1 MHRIAVAG
9 IQHETNTFASMPTTL
24 AHFIEADAWPGLTQ
38 GEAVL
43 AAVAGANL
51 PLAGAVAALKE
62 AHLQV
67 LPLLWASANPSGRVE
82 DAAFEALWAM
92 FESALLAA
100 GQTGPVN
107 GVYLDLHGALVTERY
122 DDGDGEWLRR
132 TRSLLGEQI
141 PIVASLDFHANVSP
155 LMVNSASA
163 LVGYRSYPHID
174 MAETGARAVGLLQ
187 RLLAGEVV
195 HSAFEQLPFLISMPW
210 QCSLIQPVA
219 RLMRM
224 AEQAETGD
232 VVSVSFFPGF
242 PLADVADSGPCL
254 LAYAHSASLAEAT
267 ARILAQKVQAAEP
280 EFAGR
285 LWQVEEALSYAKQYA
300 GQGKTIILADTC
312 DNAGGGAG
320 SDAAGVICD
329 GLSMGMSAMVVGIL
343 CDPATAQAAH
353 AVGVGGVLS
362 RAIGLGR
369 KALGEWRVISLGTGQ
384 FAATG
389 PFYAGCQ
396 MDLGPMA
403 CLQYQGLTVL
413 VSSRKQQAADQAM
426 FRHLGVE
433 PSEVEVLVLKS
444 SVHFRADFGAIAAEI
459 LVVEAE
465 GDHVADLSRLQYR
478 VCKRRPASRAKA
490 KITL

>member
-1 MHRIAVAG
+1 MQRIAVAG
-9 IQHETNTFASMPTTL
+9 IQHETNTFSSMPTTM

-51 PLAGAVAALKE
+51 PLAGAIAALE
-62 AHLQV
+62 AAHLQA

-82 DAAFEALWAM
+82 DAAFEALWTM
-92 FESALLAA
+92 FESALLKA
-100 GQTGPVN
+100 GPLD
-107 GVYLDLHGALVTERY
+107 GVYLDLHGALVTECY

-132 TRSLLGEQI
+132 TRALLGDQI

-163 LVGYRSYPHID
+163 LVGYRSYPHVD
-174 MAETGARAVGLLQ
+174 MAQTGARAIALLQGLLSGE
-187 RLLAGEVV
+187 LL
-195 HSAFEQLPFLISMPW
+195 HSAFIQLPFLISMPW
-210 QCSLIQPVA
+210 QCSLIEPVA
-219 RLMRM
+219 KLMRA
-224 AEQAETGD
+224 AEQAESGD

-242 PLADVADSGPCL
+242 PLADVADGGPSL
-254 LAYAHSASLAEAT
+254 LAYAQSARLAEAT
-267 ARILAQKVQAAEP
+267 IQTLAQKVLAAEP

-285 LWQVEEALSYAKQYA
+285 LWQVDEALSYARQYA

-320 SDAAGVICD
+320 SDAAGIISD
-329 GLSMGMSAMVVGIL
+329 GLDMGMPAMVVGIL

-353 AVGVGGVLS
+353 AAGVGGVLS
-362 RAIGLGR
+362 LEIGQGR
-369 KALGEWRVISLGTGQ
+369 KANGKWRVISLGSGQ

-426 FRHLGVE
+426 FRHLGIE
-433 PSEVEVLVLKS
+433 PSKVEVLALKS

-459 LVVEAE
+459 LVVEAD

-478 VCKRRPASRAKA
+478 VCKRRPASRG
-490 KITL
+490 T

>member
-1 MHRIAVAG
+1 MQRIAVAG
-9 IQHETNTFASMPTTL
+9 IQHETNTFSSMPTRM

-51 PLAGAVAALKE
+51 PLAGAIAALE
-62 AHLQV
+62 AAHLQV

-82 DAAFEALWAM
+82 DAAFEALWTI
-92 FESALLAA
+92 FESALLDAMKA
-100 GQTGPVN
+100 GPID

-132 TRSLLGEQI
+132 TRALLGDQI

-163 LVGYRSYPHID
+163 LVGYRSYPHVD
-174 MAETGARAVGLLQ
+174 MAETGARVVGLLQ
-187 RLLAGEVV
+187 GLLAGELL
-195 HSAFEQLPFLISMPW
+195 HSAFVQLPFLISMPW
-210 QCSLIQPVA
+210 QCSLIEPVA
-219 RLMRM
+219 RLMQA
-224 AEQAETGD
+224 AEQAEMGD
-232 VVSVSFFPGF
+232 VVSVSFFLGF
-242 PLADVADSGPCL
+242 PLADVADGGPSL
-254 LAYAHSASLAEAT
+254 LAYAKSARLAEGAIHT
-267 ARILAQKVQAAEP
+267 LEQKVLAAEP
-280 EFAGR
+280 AFAGR
-285 LWQVEEALSYAKQYA
+285 LWQVDEALSYARQYA

-320 SDAAGVICD
+320 SDAAGMISD
-329 GLSMGMSAMVVGIL
+329 GLKMGMPVMVVGIL

-353 AVGVGGVLS
+353 ALGVGGILS
-362 RAIGLGR
+362 RAIGQGR
-369 KALGEWRVISLGTGQ
+369 KAEGEWRVRSLGTGQ

-403 CLQYQGLTVL
+403 CLQCQGVTVL

-444 SVHFRADFGAIAAEI
+444 SVHFRADFGEIAAEI
-459 LVVEAE
+459 LVVEAD

-478 VCKRRPASRAKA
+478 VCKRRPARRSTAKD
-490 KITL
+490 L

>member
-1 MHRIAVAG
+1 MQRIAVAG
-9 IQHETNTFASMPTTL
+9 IQHETNTFSSMPTTM

-51 PLAGAVAALKE
+51 PLAGAIAALE
-62 AHLQV
+62 AAHLQA

-82 DAAFEALWAM
+82 DVAFEALWTM
-92 FESALLAA
+92 FESALLKA
-100 GQTGPVN
+100 GPLD
-107 GVYLDLHGALVTERY
+107 GVYLDLHGALVTECY

-132 TRSLLGEQI
+132 TRALLGDQI

-163 LVGYRSYPHID
+163 LVGYRSYPHVD
-174 MAETGARAVGLLQ
+174 MAQTGARAIALLQGLLSGE
-187 RLLAGEVV
+187 LL
-195 HSAFEQLPFLISMPW
+195 HSAFIQLPFLISMPW
-210 QCSLIQPVA
+210 QCSLIEPVA
-219 RLMRM
+219 KLMRA
-224 AEQAETGD
+224 AEQAESGD

-242 PLADVADSGPCL
+242 PLADVADGGPSL
-254 LAYAHSASLAEAT
+254 LAYAQSARLAEAT
-267 ARILAQKVQAAEP
+267 VQSLAQKVLAAEP

-285 LWQVEEALSYAKQYA
+285 LWLVDEALSYARQYA
-300 GQGKTIILADTC
+300 GEGKTIILADTC

-320 SDAAGVICD
+320 SDAAGMISD
-329 GLSMGMSAMVVGIL
+329 GLKMGMPAMVVGIL
-343 CDPATAQAAH
+343 CDPSTAQAAH
-353 AVGVGGVLS
+353 AAGVGGVLS
-362 RAIGLGR
+362 REIGQGR
-369 KALGEWRVISLGTGQ
+369 KAKGQWRVISLGSGQ

-426 FRHLGVE
+426 FRHLGIE
-433 PSEVEVLVLKS
+433 PSKVEVLALKS

-459 LVVEAE
+459 LVVEAD

-478 VCKRRPASRAKA
+478 VCKRRPASRG
-490 KITL
+490 T

>member
-1 MHRIAVAG
+1 MQRIAVAG
-9 IQHETNTFASMPTTL
+9 IQHETNTFSSMPTTL
-24 AHFIEADAWPGLTQ
+24 AHFIEADAWPGLTR

-51 PLAGAVAALKE
+51 PMAGAIVALEE

-82 DAAFEALWAM
+82 DAAFEALWMM
-92 FESALLAA
+92 FESALLDAMKA
-100 GQTGPVN
+100 GPID

-132 TRSLLGEQI
+132 TRALLGDQI

-163 LVGYRSYPHID
+163 LVGYRSYPHVD
-174 MAETGARAVGLLQ
+174 MAETGARAIGLLQ
-187 RLLAGEVV
+187 GLLAGELL
-195 HSAFEQLPFLISMPW
+195 HSTFVQLPFLISMPW
-210 QCSLIQPVA
+210 QCSLIEPVA
-219 RLMRM
+219 KLMRA
-224 AEQAETGD
+224 AEQAESGD

-242 PLADVADSGPCL
+242 PLADVADGGPSL
-254 LAYAHSASLAEAT
+254 LAYAQSTRLAEAT
-267 ARILAQKVQAAEP
+267 VQTLAQKVLAAEP

-285 LWQVEEALSYAKQYA
+285 LWQVDEALSYARQYA

-320 SDAAGVICD
+320 SDAAGMIST
-329 GLSMGMSAMVVGIL
+329 GLAMGMPAMVVGIL

-353 AVGVGGVLS
+353 AAGVGSVLS
-362 RAIGLGR
+362 REIGQGR
-369 KALGEWRVISLGTGQ
+369 KASGKWRVISLGSGQ

-403 CLQYQGLTVL
+403 CLQYQGVTVV

-433 PSEVEVLVLKS
+433 PSEAEVLVLKS
-444 SVHFRADFGAIAAEI
+444 SVHFRADFGSIAAEI

-465 GDHVADLSRLQYR
+465 GDHVADLSRLQYQ

-490 KITL
+490 KDL

>member
-1 MHRIAVAG
+1 MQRIAVAG
-9 IQHETNTFASMPTTL
+9 IQHETNTFSSMPTTL

-51 PLAGAVAALKE
+51 PLAGAIAALE
-62 AHLQV
+62 AAHLQV

-82 DAAFEALWAM
+82 GEAFEALWTM
-92 FESALLAA
+92 FEFALLKA
-100 GQTGPVN
+100 GSLD

-132 TRSLLGEQI
+132 TRALLGDQI

-163 LVGYRSYPHID
+163 LVGYRSYPHVD
-174 MAETGARAVGLLQ
+174 MAATGARAIVLLQ
-187 RLLAGEVV
+187 GLLAGELL
-195 HSAFEQLPFLISMPW
+195 HSTFVQLPFLISMPW
-210 QCSLIQPVA
+210 QCSLIEPVA
-219 RLMRM
+219 RLMQA
-224 AEQAETGD
+224 AEQAEMGY

-242 PLADVADSGPCL
+242 PLADVADGGPSL
-254 LAYAHSASLAEAT
+254 LAYAQSARLAEAT
-267 ARILAQKVQAAEP
+267 VQTLAQKVLAAEP

-285 LWQVEEALSYAKQYA
+285 LWQVDEALSYARQYA

-320 SDAAGVICD
+320 SDAAGIISD
-329 GLSMGMSAMVVGIL
+329 GLKMGMPAMVVGIL

-353 AVGVGGVLS
+353 AAGVGGVLS
-362 RAIGLGR
+362 REIGQGR
-369 KALGEWRVISLGTGQ
+369 KASGEWRVLSLGTGQ

-403 CLQYQGLTVL
+403 CLQYQGVTVV

-433 PSEVEVLVLKS
+433 PSEAEVLVLKS
-444 SVHFRADFGAIAAEI
+444 SVHFRADFGSIAAEI

-465 GDHVADLSRLQYR
+465 GDHVADLSRLQYQ
-478 VCKRRPASRAKA
+478 VCKRRPARRSTAKD
-490 KITL
+490 L

>member
-1 MHRIAVAG
+1 MQRIAVAG
-9 IQHETNTFASMPTTL
+9 IQHETNTFSSMPTTM

-51 PLAGAVAALKE
+51 PLAGAVAALE
-62 AHLQV
+62 AGGLHV

-82 DAAFEALWAM
+82 DAVFEALWAM
-92 FESALLAA
+92 FEAALLSA
-100 GQTGPVN
+100 GPLD

-122 DDGDGEWLRR
+122 EDGDGEWLRR
-132 TRSLLGEQI
+132 TRALLGDQI

-163 LVGYRSYPHID
+163 LVGYRSYPHVD

-187 RLLAGEVV
+187 QLLAGEPL
-195 HSAFEQLPFLISMPW
+195 HSAFVQLPFLISMPW
-210 QCSLIQPVA
+210 QCSLIEPVA
-219 RLMRM
+219 RLMYA

-232 VVSVSFFPGF
+232 ILSVSFFPGF
-242 PLADVADSGPCL
+242 PLADVADGGPSI
-254 LAYAHSASLAEAT
+254 LAYAKNTCLAETT
-267 ARILAQKVQAAEP
+267 AQALAQKVLAAEP

-285 LWQVEEALSYAKQYA
+285 LWQVDEALSYARQYT

-320 SDAAGVICD
+320 SDAAGIISD
-329 GLSMGMSAMVVGIL
+329 GLKMGMPAMVVGIL

-353 AVGVGGVLS
+353 SAGVGGVLL
-362 RAIGLGR
+362 RAIGQGR
-369 KALGEWRVISLGTGQ
+369 KASGEWRVISLGTGQ

-433 PSEVEVLVLKS
+433 PDQAEVLVLKS
-444 SVHFRADFGAIAAEI
+444 SVHFRADFGAIASEI

-478 VCKRRPASRAKA
+478 VCKRRPASRDK
-490 KITL
+490 